1 MPNILEMKGR
11 IESFSKIIEDIKAEP
26 KASFRCE
33 KHNKN
38 QKPPKLILSAIQG
51 LSALN
56 KDIPIHTVIPS
67 PDGT

>member
-38 QKPPKLILSAIQG
+38 QKL
-51 LSALN
+51 
-56 KDIPIHTVIPS
+56 TE
-67 PDGT
+67 